1 MAAVDPHPD
10 RNGIP
15 PTTAPT
21 VTDRREKFTQL
32 LTAKVEQGYDVES
45 QGDTEAVIVT
55 RGRRRRFR
63 STEVGNRQQ
72 IGIDE
77 QGRVT
82 THALERRAAD
92 A

>member
-1 MAAVDPHPD
+1 MAALDPYQ

-15 PTTAPT
+15 PTPT
-21 VTDRREKFTQL
+21 ERRDQFTQL
-32 LTAKVEQGYDVES
+32 LATKAEQGYDVES

-63 STEVGNRQQ
+63 SETVGKRQR
-72 IGIDE
+72 IAIDK

-82 THALERRAAD
+82 THGLERRASSA
-92 A
+92 

>member
-15 PTTAPT
+15 PSPAPT

-32 LTAKVEQGYDVES
+32 LTTKVEQGYDVES

-63 STEVGNRQQ
+63 STEVGNRQR

-82 THALERRAAD
+82 THALERQAAS